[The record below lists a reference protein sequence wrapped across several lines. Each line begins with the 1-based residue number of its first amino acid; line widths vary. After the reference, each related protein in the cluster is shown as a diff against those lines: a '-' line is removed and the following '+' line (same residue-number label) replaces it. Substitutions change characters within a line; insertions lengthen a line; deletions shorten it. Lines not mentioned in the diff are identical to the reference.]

1 MSSSLYSYLPLS
13 AANATAPGQVA
24 DRRTAT
30 AYSGTNLELRHASQ
44 AGLIPTSVVEM
55 YIDKYFMIFTQKNKI
70 HE

>member
-1 MSSSLYSYLPLS
+1 MSSLLYSYLPLS

-55 YIDKYFMIFTQKNKI
+55 YRQIFHDIYTKK
-70 HE
+70 